1 MALTLHI
8 DLWGSTV
15 RGKAKI
21 THLQTEAWSWWAD
34 YRYKRTMWPQTL
46 RQHTERQTKPWRETE
61 WLLMLSQ
68 SDSPDYTP
76 CLGFCETALLK
87 LKRSS
92 TLFLCW
98 FAMIFIFL
106 IHRHKSPVLQAGGY
120 MAPTAEARK
129 PECQGTMLMYIEVLK
144 KILTFFP
151 KFWVTANIHHIVENE

>member
-1 MALTLHI
+1 MATDI
-8 DLWGSTV
+8 EVYREAD
-15 RGKAKI
+15 KAV
-21 THLQTEAWSWWAD
+21 ERNRMAAD
-34 YRYKRTMWPQTL
+34 ALPVWIPS
-46 RQHTERQTKPWRETE
+46 H
-61 WLLMLSQ
+61 
-68 SDSPDYTP
+68 YTP

-129 PECQGTMLMYIEVLK
+129 PECQGTMSMYIEVSKEDFDIFSQVLS
-144 KILTFFP
+144 
-151 KFWVTANIHHIVENE
+151 HR